1 MCGASGR
8 IPGASGGGGNDTP
21 PEETVLPGMAGTT
34 WFRLAVGADCGNG
47 ANLPALGDASMF
59 VAGQIFPV
67 LQLAPCEARAA
78 AKVDSAFLSIATNR
92 LDVTMG

>member
-1 MCGASGR
+1 M
-8 IPGASGGGGNDTP
+8 
-21 PEETVLPGMAGTT
+21 LPGMAGTT

-92 LDVTMG
+92 LDVTMGENTRNPVVKDWLVYLLTY

>member
-1 MCGASGR
+1 M
-8 IPGASGGGGNDTP
+8 
-21 PEETVLPGMAGTT
+21 LPGMAGAT

-67 LQLAPCEARAA
+67 LQVAPCESSC
-78 AKVDSAFLSIATNR
+78 KVDSASLVRSPHTEKRN
-92 LDVTMG
+92 DVVKNALRGAPGHSSK